1 MAGDENLCP
10 YCGCAE
16 RGIDELMMHIDTAH
30 PDDPSGTAAAPEA
43 AEREGSSSAPRRESR
58 RKGERSR
65 HHHHRGHSAA
75 EGSSSRKRTT
85 PTKKTAPSSQPRIVQ
100 AWREIFGGKKTSRT
114 HEARKPRSSP
124 RSRTESSGG
133 SQLKQTRSKASG
145 SQGQENDDSVR
156 SVKDITKLGRSDLGR
171 HHNES
176 HMPEW
181 LVSILERNEGV
192 CKEGIVPVVQQLLD
206 QCDTTEYAYVCSP
219 CVTHISKTRRE
230 GSFCGYRNIQMLT
243 SWIIASGAQ
252 GSNMFGP
259 KFPSIFQ
266 IQDLIENA
274 WDNGFNAQGR
284 VETGG
289 IRGTR
294 KYIGTSEVKPQEN
307 RSQES
312 TADRNADYCQAHAM
326 FSSLGILC
334 PPQAFKDKDF
344 TVSRNLLYA
353 AIERYFQQGLL
364 EEDSKVHAT
373 VLPPIYFQHRGHSMT
388 IIGFEKQ
395 TNGKS
400 NLLVFDPGYRDPS
413 VVSNLVGKPFRH
425 PPAKASAV
433 LESYRRGN
441 KYLRRFGEFEILW
454 YARIN
459 TLEILST

>member
-1 MAGDENLCP
+1 MDQ
-10 YCGCAE
+10 
-16 RGIDELMMHIDTAH
+16 HTDTAH
-30 PDDPSGTAAAPEA
+30 PDDPAGTAAGPERSR
-43 AEREGSSSAPRRESR
+43 EREGSSSSTPRRESR
-58 RKGERSR
+58 RKGDRSHR
-65 HHHHRGHSAA
+65 HRHSGA
-75 EGSSSRKRTT
+75 EGSSSRRRT
-85 PTKKTAPSSQPRIVQ
+85 PTKKTAAPSSQPRIVQ
-100 AWREIFGGKKTSRT
+100 AWRDIFGSKKPSRT
-114 HEARKPRSSP
+114 HEARKPRQ

-133 SQLKQTRSKASG
+133 SQLKPTKSRASG
-145 SQGQENDDSVR
+145 SQGQENDSSVR
-156 SVKDITKLGRSDLGR
+156 PLKEITKLGKSDLGR
-171 HHNES
+171 HHNEN

-192 CKEGIVPVVQQLLD
+192 CKEGIVPILQQLLD
-206 QCDTTEYAYVCSP
+206 QCPTTEYAYVCSP

-294 KYIGTSEVKPQEN
+294 KYIGTPE
-307 RSQES
+307 
-312 TADRNADYCQAHAM
+312 AAAM
-326 FSSLGILC
+326 FSSLGIPC

-344 TVSRNLLYA
+344 TVARNLLYA

-388 IIGFEKQ
+388 IVGFEKQ

-425 PPAKASAV
+425 PPAKASGV

-441 KYLRRFGEFEILW
+441 RYLRRFGEFEILW
-454 YARIN
+454 YAQIN
-459 TLEILST
+459 TAEKTDFAWKTNQILS